1 MVHSKAN
8 PATAMRL
15 VLMRLWL
22 FALAGTCFAQAPPT
36 FTEALQEHHVEITET
51 SLIQALHS
59 PEKEVRGLAAAALAE
74 LKMTAA
80 LPEIV
85 RAAQTEI
92 DALTQVN
99 IAAAAT
105 WLGSDQGLQILTSV
119 CRNQTISAYVRITA
133 ARNAFD
139 KQDHSCFPSLI
150 ELMRP
155 DAEPEERID
164 ALSAAS
170 QIKSKTP
177 QEVQAVLES
186 ALVALRDKN
195 AMVKLRACEA
205 LRWINDPSSLQP
217 LQRAIDDERDES
229 VRQQMKSSL
238 DFLERNHPTKCEGC
252 HTACEVALSATS
264 ESPAGFEE
272 IGRHIFRD
280 LAAFNVSFQ
289 GAASP

>member
-1 MVHSKAN
+1 MVLHSKAN

-15 VLMRLWL
+15 VLMQLWL
-22 FALAGTCFAQAPPT
+22 YALAGTCFAQAPPT
-36 FTEALQEHHVEITET
+36 FTEALQKYHVEITET

-59 PEKEVRGLAAAALAE
+59 PEKEVRGLAAAELAE

-80 LPEIV
+80 LPEII

-92 DALTQVN
+92 DAQTQVN

-119 CRNQTISAYVRITA
+119 CRDQTISAYVRISA

-139 KQDHSCFPSLI
+139 KQDHSCLPSLI

-155 DAEPEERID
+155 AAEPDERIV
-164 ALSAAS
+164 ALNAAS

-177 QEVQAVLES
+177 QEAQVVLES
-186 ALVALRDKN
+186 ALLALRDKN
-195 AMVKLRACEA
+195 ARVKLQACEA
-205 LRWINDPSSLQP
+205 LRWINDPRSLQP
-217 LQRAIDDERDES
+217 LRKAIDDEREES

-238 DFLERNHPTKCEGC
+238 DYLERNHP
-252 HTACEVALSATS
+252 
-264 ESPAGFEE
+264 
-272 IGRHIFRD
+272 
-280 LAAFNVSFQ
+280 N
-289 GAASP
+289 